1 MPPARTLAVHSKG
14 KIPMNV
20 ELLIELLI
28 ALCHLLAA
36 GISAGF

>member
-1 MPPARTLAVHSKG
+1 
-14 KIPMNV
+14 MNV